1 MITKSVTTD
10 AVAVACPS
18 PSCET
23 VGGVVSFGLEM
34 SVEARNI
41 LVIDFG
47 QLGDV
52 ILSLPALGAIRRRFP
67 GARVTVA
74 VGGSAASVI
83 EMAGVADE
91 ALAVD
96 RVGLRDGP
104 KHLSVLQIG
113 KLVLEVRRRKFD
125 FVIDLHS
132 LSETNLLGFLSG
144 AGQRL
149 YARRPGRS
157 LDYLANFRPAPAL
170 EDRSRHAIDRYLDV
184 VAPLGVGEV
193 SRVPRLAVR
202 EEDGR
207 AVDEMLR
214 KALAGGKTR
223 GRRATAGGIGD
234 GPLVGIFPGA
244 GHPSRRWPVERFA
257 ELAWMLE
264 RNDSVRS
271 VLFAGPEERRLVR
284 EALTNFPP
292 STVVLDRLTV
302 PQLAAAAARLSVFV
316 SNDTGPMHVAAAV
329 GTPVVILMQHH
340 PMFNCYIPPGDRH
353 RVVAARTIGEITPD
367 LAYTAARAAFTTERA
382 SSLFEG

>member
-1 MITKSVTTD
+1 
-10 AVAVACPS
+10 
-18 PSCET
+18 
-23 VGGVVSFGLEM
+23 M

-52 ILSLPALGAIRRRFP
+52 ILSLPALGAIRQKFP
-67 GARVTVA
+67 GAHVTVA

-83 EMAGVADE
+83 ELAGVADE

-96 RVGLRDGP
+96 RVALRDGP
-104 KHLSVLQIG
+104 KHLSVWQIG

-144 AGQRL
+144 AGRRL

-157 LDYLANFRPAPAL
+157 LDYLANFRPAPPV
-170 EDRSRHAIDRYLDV
+170 EDRSKHAIDRYLDV
-184 VAPLGVGEV
+184 LSPLGVGEV
-193 SRVPRLAVR
+193 ARVPRLAVR

-207 AVDEMLR
+207 AVEEMLR

-223 GRRATAGGIGD
+223 GKRAHTSAD

-244 GHPSRRWPVERFA
+244 GHPSRRWPIERFA

-271 VLFAGPEERRLVR
+271 VLFAGPEERKLVR
-284 EALTNFPP
+284 EALPKFPP
-292 STVVLDRLTV
+292 TTVVLDRLTV

-340 PMFNCYIPPGDRH
+340 PMFNCYIPPGERH
-353 RVVAARTIGEITPD
+353 RVVAARTIAEISAD

>member
-1 MITKSVTTD
+1 MNFE
-10 AVAVACPS
+10 P
-18 PSCET
+18 
-23 VGGVVSFGLEM
+23 
-34 SVEARNI
+34 RNI

-67 GARVTVA
+67 RARVTVA
-74 VGGSAASVI
+74 VGGAAAAVV

-91 ALAVD
+91 ALSVD

-125 FVIDLHS
+125 FVVDLHS

-144 AGQRL
+144 AGRRL

-157 LDYLANFRPAPAL
+157 LDYLANFNPAPPV
-170 EDRSRHAIDRYLDV
+170 EDRSKHAIDRYLDV
-184 VAPLGVGEV
+184 VSPLGVGEV
-193 SRVPRLAVR
+193 SRVPRLPVR

-207 AVDEMLR
+207 AVDELLR

-223 GRRATAGGIGD
+223 GRRATAGGLGD

-271 VLFAGPEERRLVR
+271 VLFAGPEERKLVR
-284 EALTNFPP
+284 EALPKFPP

-302 PQLAAAAARLSVFV
+302 PQLAAAAERMSVFV
-316 SNDTGPMHVAAAV
+316 SNDSGPMHVAAAV

-340 PMFNCYIPPGDRH
+340 PMFNCYIPPGERH
-353 RVVAARTIGEITPD
+353 RVVAARNIVEITTD

>member
-1 MITKSVTTD
+1 
-10 AVAVACPS
+10 
-18 PSCET
+18 
-23 VGGVVSFGLEM
+23 M

-74 VGGSAASVI
+74 VGGAAASVI

-157 LDYLANFRPAPAL
+157 LDYLANYRPQPPV
-170 EDRSRHAIDRYLDV
+170 EDRSKHAIDRYLDV

-193 SRVPRLAVR
+193 SRVPRLPVR

-214 KALAGGKTR
+214 KALTGGKTR
-223 GRRATAGGIGD
+223 GRKASAGGLGD

-271 VLFAGPEERRLVR
+271 VLFAGPEERKLVS
-284 EALTNFPP
+284 EALSKFPP

-302 PQLAAAAARLSVFV
+302 PQLAAAAARVSVFV

-353 RVVAARTIGEITPD
+353 RVVAARTIGEITSE

>member
-1 MITKSVTTD
+1 MNSD
-10 AVAVACPS
+10 P
-18 PSCET
+18 
-23 VGGVVSFGLEM
+23 
-34 SVEARNI
+34 RNI

-52 ILSLPALGAIRRRFP
+52 ILSLPALSAVRHRFP
-67 GARVTVA
+67 RARVTVA
-74 VGGSAASVI
+74 VGGAAAAVV

-96 RVGLRDGP
+96 RVALRDGP
-104 KHLSVLQIG
+104 KHLSIWQIG
-113 KLVLEVRRRKFD
+113 KLVLDVRRRKFD

-157 LDYLANFRPAPAL
+157 LDYLANFRTPPPT
-170 EDRSRHAIDRYLDV
+170 EDRSKHAIDRYLDV

-207 AVDEMLR
+207 AIDELLR
-214 KALAGGKTR
+214 KAKAGGKVR
-223 GRRATAGGIGD
+223 GRRQTAAEGQA
-234 GPLVGIFPGA
+234 PLVGIFPGA
-244 GHPSRRWPVERFA
+244 GHPSRRWPIERFA

-264 RNDSVRS
+264 RNDSVRA

-284 EALTNFPP
+284 EARPKFPP
-292 STVVLDRLTV
+292 STIILDKLTV
-302 PQLAAAAARLSVFV
+302 PQLAAAATRVSVFV
-316 SNDTGPMHVAAAV
+316 SNDTGPMHIAAAV

-340 PMFNCYIPPGDRH
+340 PMFNCYIPPGERH
-353 RVVAARTIGEITPD
+353 RIVAARTIEEIGVD
-367 LAYTAARAAFTTERA
+367 VAYAAARAAFTTERA
-382 SSLFEG
+382 SSLFSA

>member
-1 MITKSVTTD
+1 M
-10 AVAVACPS
+10 
-18 PSCET
+18 
-23 VGGVVSFGLEM
+23 SFEP
-34 SVEARNI
+34 RNI

-67 GARVTVA
+67 RARVTVA
-74 VGGSAASVI
+74 VGGAAAAVV

-113 KLVLEVRRRKFD
+113 KLVLDVRRRKFD
-125 FVIDLHS
+125 FVVDLHS

-144 AGQRL
+144 AGRRL

-157 LDYLANFRPAPAL
+157 LDYLANFQPAPPV
-170 EDRSRHAIDRYLDV
+170 EDRSKHAIDRYLDV
-184 VAPLGVGEV
+184 VSPLGVGEV
-193 SRVPRLAVR
+193 SRVPRLHVR

-214 KALAGGKTR
+214 KALAGVKTK
-223 GRRATAGGIGD
+223 GRKATGIGD

-271 VLFAGPEERRLVR
+271 VLFAGPEERKLVR
-284 EALTNFPP
+284 DALPKFPP
-292 STVVLDRLTV
+292 SAVVLDRLTV
-302 PQLAAAAARLSVFV
+302 PQLAAAAARVSVFV

-340 PMFNCYIPPGDRH
+340 PMFNCYIPPGERH
-353 RVVAARTIGEITPD
+353 RVVAARTIGEITSD

>member
-1 MITKSVTTD
+1 MTFE
-10 AVAVACPS
+10 PS
-18 PSCET
+18 
-23 VGGVVSFGLEM
+23 
-34 SVEARNI
+34 NI

-52 ILSLPALGAIRRRFP
+52 ILSLPALSAIRRRFP
-67 GARVTVA
+67 RARVTVA
-74 VGGSAASVI
+74 VGGSAAAVV

-96 RVGLRDGP
+96 RVALRDGP
-104 KHLSVLQIG
+104 KHLSVWQIG
-113 KLVLEVRRRKFD
+113 KLVMEVRRRKFD
-125 FVIDLHS
+125 FVVDLHS
-132 LSETNLLGFLSG
+132 LSETNLLGFLTG
-144 AGQRL
+144 AGHRL

-157 LDYLANFRPAPAL
+157 LDYLANFRPAPPS
-170 EDRSRHAIDRYLDV
+170 EDRSKHAIDRYLDV
-184 VAPLGVGEV
+184 VTPLGVGEV
-193 SRVPRLAVR
+193 SRIPRLAVR
-202 EEDGR
+202 EEDGH

-214 KALAGGKTR
+214 KALAGGKVK
-223 GRRATAGGIGD
+223 GRRAAASGLGD

-271 VLFAGPEERRLVR
+271 VLFAGPEERKLVR
-284 EALTNFPP
+284 EALPKFPP
-292 STVVLDRLTV
+292 STVVLDKLTV

-353 RVVAARTIGEITPD
+353 RVVAARRIEEITPG

>member
-1 MITKSVTTD
+1 M
-10 AVAVACPS
+10 
-18 PSCET
+18 
-23 VGGVVSFGLEM
+23 SFEP
-34 SVEARNI
+34 RNI

-52 ILSLPALGAIRRRFP
+52 ILSLPALAVVRHRFP
-67 GARVTVA
+67 RARVTVA
-74 VGGSAASVI
+74 VGGAAAAVV

-91 ALAVD
+91 TIAVD
-96 RVGLRDGP
+96 RVALRDGP
-104 KHLSVLQIG
+104 KHLSVWQIA
-113 KLVLEVRRRKFD
+113 KLVMEVRRRKFD
-125 FVIDLHS
+125 FVVDLHS

-157 LDYLANFRPAPAL
+157 LDYLSKFHPQPGV
-170 EDRSRHAIDRYLDV
+170 EDRSKHAIDRYLDV
-184 VAPLGVGEV
+184 VSPLGVGEV

-214 KALAGGKTR
+214 KALAAGKAKG
-223 GRRATAGGIGD
+223 GRRAAAGSAGD
-234 GPLVGIFPGA
+234 APLVGIFPGA

-271 VLFAGPEERRLVR
+271 VLFAGPEERKLVR
-284 EALTNFPP
+284 DARPKFPP
-292 STVVLDRLTV
+292 TTAVLDKLTV

-316 SNDTGPMHVAAAV
+316 SNDTGPMHIAAAV

-340 PMFNCYIPPGDRH
+340 PMFNCYIPPGERH
-353 RVVAARTIGEITPD
+353 RVVAARTIEEIGVEV
-367 LAYTAARAAFTTERA
+367 AYAAARAAFTTERA
-382 SSLFEG
+382 SSLFSG